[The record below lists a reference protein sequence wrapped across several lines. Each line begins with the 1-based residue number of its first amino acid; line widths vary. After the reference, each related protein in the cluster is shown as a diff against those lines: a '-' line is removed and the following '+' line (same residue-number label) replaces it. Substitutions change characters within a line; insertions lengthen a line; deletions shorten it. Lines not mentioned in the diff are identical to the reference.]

1 MKIYD
6 KEIFRR
12 NEVLKSTLLL
22 LVTFLL
28 GFAIGYIANIDKT
41 YVRELEKNV
50 QEQQNIIDNYK
61 KNIDEGE

>member
-22 LVTFLL
+22 LITFLL

-41 YVRELEKNV
+41 YVKELEKKIEEKQNV
-50 QEQQNIIDNYK
+50 IDSYE
-61 KNIDEGE
+61 KNIE